1 MNINLTL
8 IGQAIAFFIFVVFCM
23 KYVWPPITAAL
34 QERQKKIADG
44 LAASDRAARDL
55 ELAQDKAAQELR
67 EAKQEGAALIE
78 QANKRAAQIVEASKD
93 DARKEGQKLIEQAK
107 AEIEQERNRPGKR
120 CVQKLLLSQ
129 LRAPRRS
136 WKALSMP
143 TSTARCWISWQQNSK
158 RGSSWQN

>member
-107 AEIEQERNRPGKR
+107 AEIEQERNQAREA
-120 CVQKLLLSQ
+120 
-129 LRAPRRS
+129 LRAEIAAIAIAGAE
-136 WKALSMP
+136 KILE
-143 TSTARCWISWQQNSK
+143 
-158 RGSSWQN
+158 SSVDANKHSEMLDKLAAEL

>member
-1 MNINLTL
+1 VNINLTL

-107 AEIEQERNRPGKR
+107 AEIEQERNQAREA
-120 CVQKLLLSQ
+120 
-129 LRAPRRS
+129 LRAEIAAIAIAGAE
-136 WKALSMP
+136 KILE
-143 TSTARCWISWQQNSK
+143 
-158 RGSSWQN
+158 SSVDANKHSEMLDKLAAEL